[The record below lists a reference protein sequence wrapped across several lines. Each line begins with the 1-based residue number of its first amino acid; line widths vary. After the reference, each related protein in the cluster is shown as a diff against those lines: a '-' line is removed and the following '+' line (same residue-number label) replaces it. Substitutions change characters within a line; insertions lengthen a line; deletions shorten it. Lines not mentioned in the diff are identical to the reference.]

1 MRKARRHAATRIAVE
16 DIQAIQ
22 RVLKKFLGLGGP
34 TAKQRRRVRQTI
46 RQLRELQVDAED
58 CDAVIPDR
66 LVRHVLWSLAQVP
79 VFLMRR
85 RSVLDETLDRR

>member
-1 MRKARRHAATRIAVE
+1 MRKARIYAATRIAVE

-22 RVLKKFLGLGGP
+22 RLLKNFLELGGP

-46 RQLRELQVDAED
+46 RQLRGVEVDVED
-58 CDAVIPDR
+58 CNAVIPDR

-79 VFLMRR
+79 GFLKRG
-85 RSVLDETLDRR
+85 RSMLEEILDRR